1 MNNPNFPHGY
11 SNMSTYYGGATSGG
25 GGGGY
30 AAASSSTYASLSSAP
45 TASESFSDD
54 DNNLMPWEQD
64 NWVPRQ
70 KSGKQKTPNMV
81 SSCCGLIEYHYRSM
95 IDIIFSLI

>member
-1 MNNPNFPHGY
+1 MNNPNFPHSY
-11 SNMSTYYGGATSGG
+11 SNMGSYYDGATSGG

-30 AAASSSTYASLSSAP
+30 AAASTP
-45 TASESFSDD
+45 TMSESFSDD
-54 DNNLMPWEQD
+54 DDNLMPWEQD

-81 SSCCGLIEYHYRSM
+81 SNCFRFY
-95 IDIIFSLI
+95 